1 MHQKKNC
8 ILVLLLVFQAAI
20 SNAQTYEAQ
29 GEVMGLWNVDTI
41 QVTGDIFLPSGASL
55 LIEAGV
61 VVQFQG
67 YFGFRVDGSLQALG
81 QADEPIIFS
90 VNDTT
95 GNHNMYLPDGGW
107 RGIFLIAQ
115 NEDDNISAS
124 FEYCHFEYA
133 KTWEGDTIPQG
144 GAVYISG
151 PVSATFRHCTFS
163 YNRSFLSGAAIYFNG
178 ASPLIE
184 NCHFIGNKAGHLPV
198 QENVY
203 GYGGGI
209 CGLNTK
215 SIIRGSIFFDNWSSG
230 LGGGLSIDTGDPV
243 IENNIFEGNDS
254 PLGGGFG
261 ILRSQVL
268 ATIANNLVLNNTSM
282 FFGGGIAL
290 ITTRANL
297 ANNTI
302 INNYATYGG
311 GLYFN
316 FESFVKVY
324 NTILWGNSSGG
335 DYGGS
340 VFIWDG
346 ISIPDFYNC
355 NIEGGLEGFDGASFL
370 GEYLDNIDEDPQ
382 FKAEG
387 EYPWQLQQHSPC
399 INAGIEDHE
408 FLALPTYDLAGNPRV
423 QLGRIDMGAYE
434 SDTDPFTNISG
445 FFPLEKQLMISP
457 NPVKESAKS
466 SFFNQK
472 TQHVRISVINTH
484 GQEVIS
490 IFDGI
495 LEAGCHEFTIN
506 IAKSQAGKGVY
517 FLVAQWSGGKIAER
531 LVIIR

>member
-1 MHQKKNC
+1 MRPINKG
-8 ILVLLLVFQAAI
+8 ILVLVLVFQVCF
-20 SNAQTYEAQ
+20 SNAQTFEVE
-29 GEVMGLWNVDTI
+29 GEVMGLWNADTI
-41 QVTGDIFLPSGASL
+41 KVTGDIFLPSGASL

-67 YFGFRVDGSLQALG
+67 YFGFTVEGNLQALG
-81 QADEPIIFS
+81 LADVPVIFT

-95 GNHNMYLPDGGW
+95 GNHNMYVPDGGW
-107 RGIFLIAQ
+107 RGIIIIAE
-115 NEDDNISAS
+115 NEEDNIIAS

-133 KTWEGDTIPQG
+133 KTWEGDTISDG

-151 PVSATFRHCTFS
+151 PVAANFRYCTFF
-163 YNRSFLSGAAIYFNG
+163 YNRAFLSGAGIYFNG

-215 SIIRGSIFFDNWSSG
+215 AIIRRNVFFDNWSSG
-230 LGGGLSIDTGDPV
+230 LGGGLSIDTGDPI
-243 IENNIFEGNDS
+243 IENNIFKGNDS

-261 ILRSQVL
+261 ILRSQVSN
-268 ATIANNLVLNNTSM
+268 TIANNLVDNNTSM

-290 ITTRANL
+290 ITTRATL

-302 INNYATYGG
+302 VNNYATYGG

-324 NTILWGNSSGG
+324 NSIIWGNSSDG

-346 ISIPDFYNC
+346 ISVPDFYYC
-355 NIEGGLEGFDGASFL
+355 NIERGIEGFDGATFL
-370 GEYLDNIDEDPQ
+370 GEYLENIDEDPQ
-382 FKAEG
+382 FKEDG
-387 EYPWQLQQHSPC
+387 DHPWQLLPSSPS
-399 INAGIEDHE
+399 INTGTEDPS
-408 FLALPTYDLAGNPRV
+408 FLALPAFDLAGYQRV

-434 SDTDPFTNISG
+434 SDSMYSTGLPNTRASG
-445 FFPLEKQLMISP
+445 VRMQVFP
-457 NPVKESAKS
+457 NPVS
-466 SFFNQK
+466 SQAMINVWSDFKGSLN
-472 TQHVRISVINTH
+472 ISLIDTK
-484 GQEVIS
+484 GQELLLIHN
-490 IFDGI
+490 GI
-495 LEAGCHEFTIN
+495 VEPGLNSFVLLAEKADL
-506 IAKSQAGKGVY
+506 KRGVY
-517 FLVAQWSGGKIAER
+517 FLIAR
-531 LVIIR
+531 WPNGIITQKVLKLN